1 MTKKTTLKRNKIK
14 KRIRKIVFGTKVKPR
29 LTVFRSNKEIYAQ
42 IIDDVSANTIVAAS
56 STDKDLKLKIQEL
69 RDAGEKAHSNG
80 DHSESE
86 KLLNEAIS
94 LINS

>member
-1 MTKKTTLKRNKIK
+1 MKKLFISIYLISISNVAFAGSCPMLWGKIDSSINNVADKELK
-14 KRIRKIVFGTKVKPR
+14 V
-29 LTVFRSNKEIYAQ
+29 
-42 IIDDVSANTIVAAS
+42 
-56 STDKDLKLKIQEL
+56 KIQEL

-80 DHSESE
+80 DHSKSE

>member
-1 MTKKTTLKRNKIK
+1 MKKLFITIFFSLISNAALAGSCPMLWGKIDSSINNVTDEELK
-14 KRIRKIVFGTKVKPR
+14 V
-29 LTVFRSNKEIYAQ
+29 
-42 IIDDVSANTIVAAS
+42 
-56 STDKDLKLKIQEL
+56 KIQEL

-86 KLLNEAIS
+86 KLLNEALD

>member
-1 MTKKTTLKRNKIK
+1 MKKLFISIFFLLISNVAFAGSCPMLWGKIDSSINNVADKELK
-14 KRIRKIVFGTKVKPR
+14 V
-29 LTVFRSNKEIYAQ
+29 
-42 IIDDVSANTIVAAS
+42 
-56 STDKDLKLKIQEL
+56 KIQEL

-80 DHSESE
+80 DHSKSE

>member
-1 MTKKTTLKRNKIK
+1 MKKILISIYIILISNVAFAGSCPMLWGKIDSNINNVTNGELK
-14 KRIRKIVFGTKVKPR
+14 V
-29 LTVFRSNKEIYAQ
+29 
-42 IIDDVSANTIVAAS
+42 
-56 STDKDLKLKIQEL
+56 KIQEL

-86 KLLNEAIS
+86 KLLNEALD

>member
-1 MTKKTTLKRNKIK
+1 MKKLFILIYLILISNVAFAGSCPMLWGKIDSSINNVADKELK
-14 KRIRKIVFGTKVKPR
+14 V
-29 LTVFRSNKEIYAQ
+29 
-42 IIDDVSANTIVAAS
+42 
-56 STDKDLKLKIQEL
+56 KIQEL

-80 DHSESE
+80 DHSKSE

>member
-1 MTKKTTLKRNKIK
+1 MKKLFLSIYLILISNFAFAGSCPILWSKVDSNINSVADKELK
-14 KRIRKIVFGTKVKPR
+14 V
-29 LTVFRSNKEIYAQ
+29 
-42 IIDDVSANTIVAAS
+42 
-56 STDKDLKLKIQEL
+56 KIQEL

-80 DHSESE
+80 DHSKSE

>member
-1 MTKKTTLKRNKIK
+1 MFIK
-14 KRIRKIVFGTKVKPR
+14 KLMKKLFISIYFLLITNVAFAGSCPMLWGKIDSSINNVADKELKV
-29 LTVFRSNKEIYAQ
+29 
-42 IIDDVSANTIVAAS
+42 
-56 STDKDLKLKIQEL
+56 KIQEL

-80 DHSESE
+80 DHSKSE

>member
-1 MTKKTTLKRNKIK
+1 MKKILISIYLILISNVAFAGSCPMLWGKIDSNINNVADGELK
-14 KRIRKIVFGTKVKPR
+14 V
-29 LTVFRSNKEIYAQ
+29 
-42 IIDDVSANTIVAAS
+42 
-56 STDKDLKLKIQEL
+56 KIQEL

-86 KLLNEAIS
+86 KLLNEALD

>member
-1 MTKKTTLKRNKIK
+1 MKKILISIYLILISNVAFAGSCPMLWGKIDSNINNVTNGELK
-14 KRIRKIVFGTKVKPR
+14 V
-29 LTVFRSNKEIYAQ
+29 
-42 IIDDVSANTIVAAS
+42 
-56 STDKDLKLKIQEL
+56 KIQEL

-86 KLLNEAIS
+86 KLLNEALD

>member
-1 MTKKTTLKRNKIK
+1 MKKFFISIFFLLISNVAFAGSCPMLWGKIDSSINNVADKELK
-14 KRIRKIVFGTKVKPR
+14 V
-29 LTVFRSNKEIYAQ
+29 
-42 IIDDVSANTIVAAS
+42 
-56 STDKDLKLKIQEL
+56 KIQEL

-80 DHSESE
+80 DHSKSE